1 MIYGQRPEGM
11 SDAEWTLEA
20 QCRHVAREMLAG
32 RTRQARAAIF
42 EEWKKR
48 LPGITKERVGEI
60 WREGV
65 PMPGKGQQR

>member
-1 MIYGQRPEGM
+1 MQYGVRPEGM
-11 SDAEWTLEA
+11 SDADWTIEC
-20 QCRHVAREMLAG
+20 QCRLVAREMKAG

-48 LPGITKERVGEI
+48 LPGISKERVGQI

-65 PMPGKGQQR
+65 PMP